1 MNISFSL
8 ILVIITILISYR
20 AFNDQSLF
28 YKLCHWPAKE
38 HQHKEYH
45 RLLSHGFVH
54 GGWLHLLIN
63 MFVLWQFGEIAEL
76 YFIQFFGDPMGRLL
90 FVLVY
95 LATIVCASIPTYF
108 NKKDNPQYMS
118 VGASGGVSGI
128 VFIFIL
134 LMPWEPLYLYGI
146 IPIPGIVAGV
156 LYLWYSSYAS
166 KNVKDRID
174 HEAHFYG
181 ALFGVVFTL
190 LLKPSLATFFI
201 RSLIDDFPL

>member
-8 ILVIITILISYR
+8 VLVAITVLISYR
-20 AFNDQSLF
+20 AFHNQSLF
-28 YKLCHWPAKE
+28 YRLCHWPTKE
-38 HQHKEYH
+38 HQRKEYY

-54 GGWLHLLIN
+54 GGWIHLLIN
-63 MFVLWQFGEIAEL
+63 MFVLWQFGEIAEI
-76 YFIQFFGDPMGRLL
+76 YFMQFFGQQLGRVL

-95 LATIVCASIPTYF
+95 LATIICASIPTYLT
-108 NKKDNPQYMS
+108 KKDNEAYMS

-134 LMPWEPLYLYGI
+134 LMPWEPLYLYGLV
-146 IPIPGIVAGV
+146 PIPGIVAGV

-166 KNVKDRID
+166 KNVNDRID

-181 ALFGVVFTL
+181 ALFGVFFTL
-190 LLKPSLATFFI
+190 LLRPSLATDFI
-201 RSLIDDFPL
+201 ESLIRDFPL